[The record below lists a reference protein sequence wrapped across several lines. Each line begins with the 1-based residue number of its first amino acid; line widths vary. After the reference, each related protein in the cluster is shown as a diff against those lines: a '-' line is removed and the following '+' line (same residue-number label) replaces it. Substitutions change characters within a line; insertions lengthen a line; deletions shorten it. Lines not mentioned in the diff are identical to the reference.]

1 MVEELT
7 PDLCCNC
14 DKVCAKPTRPGKA
27 KLVLRAELLASFGL
41 TNVVLTSSETLTKV
55 GEYLTISK
63 VFSLVEGRYYDL
75 KVVSNGLDIYRDKIF
90 CTDQVINQDS
100 NFYYSV
106 NAGMEDNL
114 SERVSLA
121 DGVFEDNACL
131 DDVLKEVD
139 GREYIKEN
147 SRDNDYIII

>member
-1 MVEELT
+1 MKILT
-7 PDLCCNC
+7 TSAETQILSFIPRSYPASGTLI
-14 DKVCAKPTRPGKA
+14 
-27 KLVLRAELLASFGL
+27 LRDDS
-41 TNVVLTSSETLTKV
+41 TNIVLTSSEALNKV

-75 KVVSNGLDIYRDKIF
+75 KVVSNGVDIYRDKIF

-114 SERVSLA
+114 SERVSLG
-121 DGVFEDNACL
+121 DGVLEDSGCL
-131 DDVLKEVD
+131 EEVLKDVD
-139 GREYIKEN
+139 GRVYISQPSN
-147 SRDNDYIII
+147 NDFIII

>member
-1 MVEELT
+1 MKILT
-7 PDLCCNC
+7 TSAETQTLSFIPRSYPASGTLI
-14 DKVCAKPTRPGKA
+14 
-27 KLVLRAELLASFGL
+27 LRDDS

-75 KVVSNGLDIYRDKIF
+75 KVVSNGVDIYRDKIF

-114 SERVSLA
+114 SERVSLG
-121 DGVFEDNACL
+121 DGVFEDSGCL
-131 DDVLKEVD
+131 EDVLKEVD
-139 GREYIKEN
+139 GREYIKEA
-147 SRDNDYIII
+147 SHDNDYIII

>member
-1 MVEELT
+1 MKILT
-7 PDLCCNC
+7 TSAETQTLSFIPRSYPASGTLI
-14 DKVCAKPTRPGKA
+14 
-27 KLVLRAELLASFGL
+27 LRDDS